1 MGRKRT
7 TNKAVKVPRLHR
19 KHNAWYY
26 VTSTTP
32 RQWIRLSDD
41 YHEALHKWAML
52 EKEHAVDSGTVADM
66 IAKYRINYL
75 PTLKERTQ
83 KDYAAYLATLK
94 QVFGDAKPHQV
105 KPHHIAKYLD
115 THKHAVMA
123 NREIA
128 VLSGVYSFGMRWGM
142 CDANPC
148 RGIKRN
154 KEKSR
159 DRYIEDHELNAAIQA
174 APAQLSL
181 MIQFAYLTALD
192 MGDILTLR
200 YTDIRDG
207 VMRTARGKTQ
217 RKVTVRVTPAVKELL
232 DASKRMRRRVSSVHI
247 FPNQDGQ
254 GYTAD
259 GFKSNWQR
267 FKRRLGFDWT
277 FKDIRAK
284 ALTDVSRERGR
295 DAAQALAAHASG
307 NTTEVYIRARDRVI
321 TDPVR

>member
-1 MGRKRT
+1 MGRNRT

-26 VTSTTP
+26 VTSITP

-41 YHEALHKWAML
+41 YHEALRKWSVL
-52 EKEHAVDSGTVADM
+52 EKEHSTESGSVADM
-66 IAKYRINYL
+66 IAKYRIHYL
-75 PTLKERTQ
+75 PSLKARTQ
-83 KDYAAYLATLK
+83 TDYTAYLATLK
-94 QVFGDAKPHQV
+94 QVFGDAKPHQI

-115 THKHAVMA
+115 THKHPVMA

-128 VLSGVYSFGMRWGM
+128 TLSGVFAFGMRWGM
-142 CDANPC
+142 CEANPC

-154 KEKSR
+154 KEKAR
-159 DRYIEDHELNAAIQA
+159 ERYIEDHELNGAIQA

-181 MIQFAYLTALD
+181 IIQFAYLTALD
-192 MGDILTLR
+192 MSDILALR
-200 YTDIRDG
+200 YADIRDG
-207 VMRTARGKTQ
+207 VLRSHRGKTQ
-217 RKVTVRVTPAVKELL
+217 RKVTVRITPAVQEIL
-232 DASKRMRRRVSSVHI
+232 DASKRLRRRVSSVHI
-247 FPNQDGQ
+247 FPNDKGQ
-254 GYTAD
+254 AYTAD

-267 FKRRLGFDWT
+267 FKKRIGFDWT

-307 NTTEVYIRARDRVI
+307 NTTEVYIRARDRVVI
-321 TDPVR
+321 DPVR